1 MDEIEELAM
10 AREKFEEEK
19 EPINAQ
25 RLEVEEKARQN
36 AQEEEALLDELRM
49 LENQIAEISSRLQG
63 TTAELTTEGKQQNAE
78 VASKR
83 MAALTMLSC
92 ERDWLQEE
100 VHILKGQ
107 STSLEE
113 KVVQLSKELEE
124 AKASAARGA
133 EETAQL
139 RCELHER
146 REERASFTAQ
156 QAANAKADAGLKLQV
171 FALDDHVSRLTQA
184 VEMEQ
189 NMQQEEQRR
198 LMKDREQRHK
208 AWTDNGHSQE
218 AKLALPARLQ
228 ADHEEAHRWKDLAAT
243 LRRSMQE
250 CVAKLDGF
258 RGHEER
264 LVYDLKQW
272 LLVQKQVEAEW
283 EAAKLSRSK
292 VEEELARE
300 EKEVEQLG
308 KEVDQAEAQH
318 LEALET
324 KLLPLRESCSQLV
337 DRELQLVVQEQLDR
351 HCASSLQQAKA
362 LPRRQSSP
370 MRPIGVL
377 DSRHLPAGQEAAP
390 KPLPIVVGTM
400 RR

>member
-1 MDEIEELAM
+1 
-10 AREKFEEEK
+10 
-19 EPINAQ
+19 
-25 RLEVEEKARQN
+25 
-36 AQEEEALLDELRM
+36 
-49 LENQIAEISSRLQG
+49 
-63 TTAELTTEGKQQNAE
+63 
-78 VASKR
+78 
-83 MAALTMLSC
+83 
-92 ERDWLQEE
+92 
-100 VHILKGQ
+100 
-107 STSLEE
+107 
-113 KVVQLSKELEE
+113 
-124 AKASAARGA
+124 
-133 EETAQL
+133 
-139 RCELHER
+139 
-146 REERASFTAQ
+146 
-156 QAANAKADAGLKLQV
+156 
-171 FALDDHVSRLTQA
+171 
-184 VEMEQ
+184 
-189 NMQQEEQRR
+189 
-198 LMKDREQRHK
+198 
-208 AWTDNGHSQE
+208 
-218 AKLALPARLQ
+218 
-228 ADHEEAHRWKDLAAT
+228 
-243 LRRSMQE
+243 MQE

>member
-1 MDEIEELAM
+1 MEPCELSGPSSRTAAAASPLRRPRARTQAGMDEIEELAM

-19 EPINAQ
+19 ERINAQ

-189 NMQQEEQRR
+189 NMQQE
-198 LMKDREQRHK
+198 D
-208 AWTDNGHSQE
+208 
-218 AKLALPARLQ
+218 
-228 ADHEEAHRWKDLAAT
+228 WKGSLSF
-243 LRRSMQE
+243 LR
-250 CVAKLDGF
+250 V
-258 RGHEER
+258 
-264 LVYDLKQW
+264 
-272 LLVQKQVEAEW
+272 
-283 EAAKLSRSK
+283 
-292 VEEELARE
+292 
-300 EKEVEQLG
+300 
-308 KEVDQAEAQH
+308 
-318 LEALET
+318 
-324 KLLPLRESCSQLV
+324 
-337 DRELQLVVQEQLDR
+337 
-351 HCASSLQQAKA
+351 
-362 LPRRQSSP
+362 
-370 MRPIGVL
+370 
-377 DSRHLPAGQEAAP
+377 
-390 KPLPIVVGTM
+390 
-400 RR
+400 